1 MNSYSSVSTNMEL
14 LLLTCLHSL
23 EEAAFDP
30 GNGGFDPWVT
40 TIPWRRE
47 QLPTP
52 VFLSGEFLGQKS
64 LVRYSPW
71 GRIESDT
78 TEQLTHLK
86 RLKSLKIL
94 RVHTTKSKDRQMQWI
109 TMKYLAG

>member
-64 LVRYSPW
+64 LVGWSPW
-71 GRIESDT
+71 GCKELDT
-78 TEQLTHLK
+78 AEPLTH
-86 RLKSLKIL
+86 
-94 RVHTTKSKDRQMQWI
+94 T
-109 TMKYLAG
+109 